1 MVSPEYQVECKMDIQ
16 SILVKYMLKTMM
28 KGDGSDCDV
37 KGVLRGVI
45 AKAGGHCG
53 NVT

>member
-16 SILVKYMLKTMM
+16 SILAKYMLKTMM

-45 AKAGGHCG
+45 AKAGRHCG